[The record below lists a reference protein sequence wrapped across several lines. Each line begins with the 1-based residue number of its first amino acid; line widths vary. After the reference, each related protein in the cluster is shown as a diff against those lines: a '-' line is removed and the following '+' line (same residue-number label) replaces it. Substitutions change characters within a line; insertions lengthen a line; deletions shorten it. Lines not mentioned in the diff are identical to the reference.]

1 MAKEFIPRLGILP
14 PPQRQL
20 WPLLKDTP
28 GYFTL
33 YGGTAIA
40 LRLGHRQ
47 SVDFDFFSN
56 QPFDPGVLLRT
67 IPYLKQATVLQL
79 EQNSL
84 TCRVNFQGTV
94 QLSYFG
100 DLSLKKV
107 AQPEIAEGPQ
117 IKVAALI
124 DLAATKADVVQK
136 RAQIKDYQ
144 DIDALIKAGINLGQ
158 ALRAAQM
165 IYGPQFNPQITLK
178 ALSYYGDEQLQ
189 NLSPLIRKNL
199 EQAVRQVDLDHLPS
213 LSPFDGPS
221 QR

>member
-124 DLAATKADVVQK
+124 DLAATKADVCLLYTSREITGKSSHKVFIYQK
-136 RAQIKDYQ
+136 YLD
-144 DIDALIKAGINLGQ
+144 L
-158 ALRAAQM
+158 
-165 IYGPQFNPQITLK
+165 
-178 ALSYYGDEQLQ
+178 LSQGTK
-189 NLSPLIRKNL
+189 PL
-199 EQAVRQVDLDHLPS
+199 
-213 LSPFDGPS
+213 
-221 QR
+221 

>member
-56 QPFDPGVLLRT
+56 QPFDPGVLLHT

-117 IKVAALI
+117 IK
-124 DLAATKADVVQK
+124 
-136 RAQIKDYQ
+136 DYQ
-144 DIDALIKAGINLGQ
+144 DIDALIKAGISLGQ

-178 ALSYYGDEQLQ
+178 ALSYYGDEQLK

-199 EQAVRQVDLDHLPS
+199 EQAVRQVDLDHLPP
-213 LSPFDGPS
+213 LSSFDGPS